1 MVDKYHIRSLLGVG
15 AFSRVYLADNIEDSQ
30 QYAIK
35 AINKDRMF
43 TNARV
48 RSSIEREVGVLKVI
62 DHPNIVRLEA
72 TMETE
77 HILCIVLE
85 YIEGGE
91 LFDLVQKLH
100 QDNQGRPLDEELV
113 KRIFLQLVGVVR
125 WLHDHNIV
133 HRDLKLENV
142 LIRYDDDDKDH
153 KNPILKVTDF
163 GLARVVDP
171 LGPQLQTRCGSE
183 EYAAPEIV
191 QSLGYD
197 GRLTDTWALGVIL
210 YGLLVGYL
218 PFRYQ
223 PSRGEKVSQL
233 FYRIVKAQV
242 KWPAEWAN
250 DASLGVS
257 LEARE
262 VVEKILVR
270 KPEGRILLKDIE
282 SLPWFAGIEPL

>member
-15 AFSRVYLADNIEDSQ
+15 AFSRVYLADNLEDSQ

-100 QDNQGRPLDEELV
+100 QDKQGPLDEELV
-113 KRIFLQLVGVVR
+113 KSIFLQLVSVVR
-125 WLHDHNIV
+125 WLHEHNIV

-142 LIRYDDDDKDH
+142 LIRYDDD
-153 KNPILKVTDF
+153 NQPILKVTDF

-171 LGPQLQTRCGSE
+171 QGPQLQTRCGSE

-242 KWPAEWAN
+242 KWPAEWT
-250 DASLGVS
+250 DDGSVGVS

-282 SLPWFAGIEPL
+282 CLAWFAGTESH